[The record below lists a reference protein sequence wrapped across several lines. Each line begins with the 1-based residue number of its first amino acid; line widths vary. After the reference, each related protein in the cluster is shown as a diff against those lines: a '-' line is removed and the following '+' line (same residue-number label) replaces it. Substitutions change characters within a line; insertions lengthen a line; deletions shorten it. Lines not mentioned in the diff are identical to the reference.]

1 MDGDDALTL
10 VLRDF
15 ARNMLTD
22 FSIQTILNNLVER
35 IVEVLSVTGAGVTL
49 ISPGAAPHYVAA
61 SDGRALRFEQL
72 QSSLAEGPCVSAYQ
86 SGEPVAVPDL
96 AQDTRYPRFGV
107 AAVAEG
113 LAAVFTF
120 PLRHGNGQLGALDLY
135 RDTTGP
141 LDPRELSAAQTL
153 ADVASAYLLHAQAR
167 EQVTEEAERLRH
179 SSLHDPLTGLANRVL
194 LQERLEHAAA
204 RAARTSNASAV
215 LFIDLDR
222 FKRVN
227 DTYGHVA
234 GDQVLMAVARR
245 LLAALRPGDTL
256 ARVGGDEFVLLCEN
270 LTSSND
276 VDVVATRIAEAL
288 AAPFAIAGAEL
299 SITASVGVAFAGPE
313 SSITPDLL
321 EDADTAMYQAKRH
334 GGATHHTI
342 DLYTA
347 QEIRHRNDLEQDLRS
362 ALLGDDPED
371 RQLALAYQPIVRT
384 ADEEVVGVEA
394 LLRWTHPVRGTV
406 PALTTISI
414 AERTGMMVE
423 LGAWVL
429 DRSCRDHAAWCAEH
443 PSRRLSLSVNVSVR
457 QLAQPHYVDAVAATV
472 ADTGMDPTLLILE
485 VTESIFV
492 DDADRAARVLD
503 QLRALGVRVA
513 LDDFGT
519 GYSSL
524 GYLRR
529 LSVDVVKIDRQ
540 FTTGIGTDPTDTAI
554 VVAITQLARALD
566 MQVTAEGVE
575 THVQRDALLGIGCQ
589 NAQGYLY
596 ARPMTAAALTTHLA
610 GDRLAG

>member
-120 PLRHGNGQLGALDLY
+120 PLHHGNGQLGALDLY

-234 GDQVLMAVARR
+234 GDQILMAVARR
-245 LLAALRPGDTL
+245 LLAVLRPGDTL

-313 SSITPDLL
+313 SRITPDLL

-342 DLYTA
+342 DLRTA
-347 QEIRHRNDLEQDLRS
+347 REIRHRDDLEQDLRS

-371 RQLALAYQPIVRT
+371 RQLAMAYQPIVRT
-384 ADEEVVGVEA
+384 ADGEVVGVEA

-485 VTESIFV
+485 ITESIFV
-492 DDADRAARVLD
+492 DDADRTARVLD

-566 MQVTAEGVE
+566 MQVTAEGIE

-589 NAQGYLY
+589 SAQGYLY

>member
-1 MDGDDALTL
+1 
-10 VLRDF
+10 
-15 ARNMLTD
+15 MLTD

-49 ISPGAAPHYVAA
+49 ISPGTAPQYVAA

-72 QSSLAEGPCVSAYQ
+72 QSSLEEGPCLRAYQ
-86 SGEPVAVPDL
+86 SGGPVAVPDL
-96 AQDTRYPRFGV
+96 AGDTRYPRFGV

-120 PLRHGNGQLGALDLY
+120 PLRHGDGQLGALDLY
-135 RDTTGP
+135 QDTVGL

-167 EQVTEEAERLRH
+167 EQVAEEAQRLRH

-204 RAARTSNASAV
+204 RAARTSNAAAV
-215 LFIDLDR
+215 LFVDLDR

-234 GDQVLMAVARR
+234 GDQVLVAVARR
-245 LLAALRPGDTL
+245 LLAVLRPGDTL
-256 ARVGGDEFVLLCEN
+256 ARVGGDEFVLLCED
-270 LTSSND
+270 LTSSDD
-276 VDVVATRIAEAL
+276 VDVVATRITHAL
-288 AAPFAIAGAEL
+288 EEPFAVAGAEL

-313 SSITPDLL
+313 WSITPDLL

-342 DLYTA
+342 DLRTA
-347 QEIRHRNDLEQDLRS
+347 REIRHRDDLEQDLRS
-362 ALLGDDPED
+362 ALLGDGPAD
-371 RQLALAYQPIVRT
+371 RQLSMAYQPIVRT
-384 ADEEVVGVEA
+384 ADGELAGVEA
-394 LLRWTHPVRGTV
+394 LLRWTHPVRGAV
-406 PALTTISI
+406 PALTTVSI

-443 PSRRLSLSVNVSVR
+443 PGRRLSLSVNVSVR
-457 QLAQPHYVDAVAATV
+457 QLAQPHYVDAVAATI
-472 ADTGMDPTLLILE
+472 ADTGMDPTLLVLE
-485 VTESIFV
+485 VTESIFI

-524 GYLRR
+524 AYLRR
-529 LSVDVVKIDRQ
+529 FPVDVVKIDRQ
-540 FTTGIGTDPTDTAI
+540 FTAGIGTDPTDTAI
-554 VVAITQLARALD
+554 VVAITQLAGALGIA
-566 MQVTAEGVE
+566 VTAEGVE
-575 THVQRDALLGIGCQ
+575 TPVQRDALRSVGCQ
-589 NAQGYLY
+589 SAQGYLY
-596 ARPMTAAALTTHLA
+596 ARPMTAGALTTHLA
-610 GDRLAG
+610 EDRLTG

>member
-1 MDGDDALTL
+1 VDGDDTLTL

-49 ISPGAAPHYVAA
+49 ISPGVAPHYVAA

-120 PLRHGNGQLGALDLY
+120 PLRHGSGQLGALDLY

-167 EQVTEEAERLRH
+167 EQVAEEAERLRH

-204 RAARTSNASAV
+204 RAARTSNACAV

-276 VDVVATRIAEAL
+276 VDIVAVRIAEAL
-288 AAPFAIAGAEL
+288 AAPFAVAGAEL
-299 SITASVGVAFAGPE
+299 SITASVGVAFAGAE
-313 SSITPDLL
+313 SSISPDLL

-334 GGATHHTI
+334 GGARHHTI
-342 DLYTA
+342 DLRMA
-347 QEIRHRNDLEQDLRS
+347 REVRHRDDVEQDLRN
-362 ALLGDDPED
+362 ALLGGDTED
-371 RQLALAYQPIVRT
+371 RQLAMAYQPIVRT
-384 ADEEVVGVEA
+384 LDGELVGVEA

-429 DRSCRDHAAWCAEH
+429 DRSCRDHAAWRAEH
-443 PSRRLSLSVNVSVR
+443 PGRRLSLSVNVSVR

-492 DDADRAARVLD
+492 NDADRAARVLD

-529 LSVDVVKIDRQ
+529 FPVDVLKIDRQ

-575 THVQRDALLGIGCQ
+575 TRVQRDALSGIGCQ
-589 NAQGYLY
+589 SAQGYLY
-596 ARPMTAAALTTHLA
+596 ARPMSAAALTTHLT

>member
-1 MDGDDALTL
+1 MDGDDTLTL

-22 FSIQTILNNLVER
+22 FSIQTILNSLVER

-49 ISPGAAPHYVAA
+49 ISPGAAPHYAAA

-120 PLRHGNGQLGALDLY
+120 PLRHGTGQLGALDLY

-167 EQVTEEAERLRH
+167 EQVTEDAERLRH

-270 LTSSND
+270 LTSSVD

-288 AAPFAIAGAEL
+288 AAPFAVAGAEL

-313 SSITPDLL
+313 SHITPGLL
-321 EDADTAMYQAKRH
+321 EHADTAMYQAKRH
-334 GGATHHTI
+334 GGAAHHTI
-342 DLYTA
+342 DVCTA
-347 QEIRHRNDLEQDLRS
+347 RETHHRDDLEQDLRS
-362 ALLGDDPED
+362 ALQGDDPED
-371 RQLALAYQPIVRT
+371 RQLAMAYQPIVRT
-384 ADEEVVGVEA
+384 ADDELVGVEA
-394 LLRWTHPVRGTV
+394 LLRWTHPARGNV
-406 PALTTISI
+406 PTLTTINI

-429 DRSCRDHAAWCAEH
+429 DRSCRDHAAWCIEH
-443 PSRRLSLSVNVSVR
+443 PGRRLSLSVNVSVR
-457 QLAQPHYVDAVAATV
+457 QLAHPHYVDAVAATV
-472 ADTGMDPTLLILE
+472 AETGMDPTLLILE
-485 VTESIFV
+485 VTESIFI

-529 LSVDVVKIDRQ
+529 FPVDVVKIDRQ

-554 VVAITQLARALD
+554 VVAITQLAHALD

-575 THVQRDALLGIGCQ
+575 TRVQRDALSGIGCQ
-589 NAQGYLY
+589 SAQGYLY